1 MRMRNQIR
9 LGAGAVLAVAL
20 CALGLYGQSD
30 DPNNAIAID
39 VPADVPLE
47 FESKKFENSE
57 IRPRGGALVVDLDG
71 EIRLRNTSA
80 NRIRGITV
88 AVSTSASALGGR
100 AIVSVPSLNVAPGE
114 SFPLK
119 LNMRLLRPLPA
130 PAGAIVHATVDGV
143 LYDTLAFIGP
153 NLLDSERRM
162 TVREMEARRDR
173 EYFQAMLASAGSGGI
188 VEAMQSSLRRQAERP
203 ALSARLAGRSGA
215 AIVGASE
222 PREVA
227 LAMVGSADA
236 PVLMESGSVL
246 VTGLYSD
253 APSIRL
259 TNRSNRRLR
268 SFELGWLI
276 RDSDGTLYSA
286 GSVPMETARA
296 LDAGAAFSSK
306 TDQKFAFRPA
316 RPGSTST
323 IDGMSVY
330 VRNAQFADGRIWIPS
345 RGDLEAA
352 SLLDVVPASAEE
364 QRLSSLYRD
373 RGPAAVIEEL
383 RKFE

>member
-296 LDAGAAFSSK
+296 LDTGAAFSSK

-345 RGDLEAA
+345 RSDLEAA
-352 SLLDVVPASAEE
+352 SLLDVVPVSAEE